1 MSRLV
6 FIDEEGGAELSDGTH
21 WCIAYDHLPRTQ
33 SWHKG
38 AEIAVALQPRGCVW
52 PFSLVCQQTG
62 ESVSASTVS
71 GPSPRCRLTYS
82 LGTH

>member
-1 MSRLV
+1 MSRLMC
-6 FIDEEGGAELSDGTH
+6 IDEEGVAELSDGTH

-38 AEIAVALQPRGCVW
+38 AEIAVALQPSGSVW

-62 ESVSASTVS
+62 ESVSASTVL
-71 GPSPRCRLTYS
+71 GPSPRCRLTPS
-82 LGTH
+82 LSTH